1 MKNYWFAL
9 KSHIYVEF
17 KTKFT
22 LLYDTVS
29 GERIESELE
38 EGNALIRQM
47 YEPLNL
53 GDVYPL
59 TTQRMDRRNS
69 QTKHGG
75 SYR

>member
-53 GDVYPL
+53 GVVSVNETMFTHSPL
-59 TTQRMDRRNS
+59 
-69 QTKHGG
+69 KEWI
-75 SYR
+75 